1 MDWLLELS
9 SGAIRVFCFC
19 LAALLL
25 LAVLHK
31 VRLLRTG
38 AAATQPL
45 LALTPWRE
53 QHANVLVVSAACVEL
68 LSGVA
73 LVVTPVLGLAAT
85 IAVLAVYTAELWRL
99 DRNQDC
105 GCFGDVLSASRND
118 AIRRNTILLTLAGA
132 SLVSAATGFAP
143 VGDISQATVG
153 AALMAVAALVAASA
167 AIGAGRRAGVA
178 ADVTSRKGGG
188 WLAS

>member
-1 MDWLLELS
+1 MDWLVELS
-9 SGAIRVFCFC
+9 SGAIRVFCLC

-31 VRLLRTG
+31 LRLLRTG

-53 QHANVLVVSAACVEL
+53 RHANALLATAACVEIL
-68 LSGVA
+68 TVVA

-85 IAVLAVYTAELWRL
+85 IAVLAAYTAELWRL
-99 DRNQDC
+99 DRSQDC

-118 AIRRNTILLTLAGA
+118 AIRRNAILLTLAAA
-132 SLVSAATGFAP
+132 SRLSAATGVAP

-153 AALMAVAALVAASA
+153 AALMAVGALVAASV

-178 ADVTSRKGGG
+178 ADVSSRKGGG